1 MSMQFE
7 VGAGGSTVPEG
18 FYKAKFVAIDPTEH
32 EEYGPGSKWIFQVV
46 DGEHSGEQATRLTS
60 PTPTPKNACG
70 RMIAGVLGES
80 LKVGA
85 KVDLE
90 SYVGR
95 EYLLQ
100 VEPAPKGEGT
110 RIAAVMPNWKDNGD
124 GGSTNA

>member
-1 MSMQFE
+1 
-7 VGAGGSTVPEG
+7 
-18 FYKAKFVAIDPTEH
+18 
-32 EEYGPGSKWIFQVV
+32 
-46 DGEHSGEQATRLTS
+46 
-60 PTPTPKNACG
+60 
-70 RMIAGVLGES
+70 MIAGVLGES

-100 VEPAPKGEGT
+100 VEPAPKDEGT
-110 RIAAVMPNWKDNGD
+110 RIATVMPNWKDNGD